1 MGTAANPLPVTVLSG
16 PNASFK
22 TSAGV
27 KVSVPVGSDVV
38 APLKFRLDENDLG
51 LTYDSTNDKVFLV
64 ASVDASTTY
73 ERNEFSYELTRTGS
87 NWEYTA
93 DSTHFGAAGIQ
104 PGSTRDFDARIVLQ
118 RDSGAGVFK
127 REASSQFTLT
137 IDRPNVFSL
146 AEISG
151 LQGWWDA
158 WDLIDDYDHGDS
170 VGTWIDRSLY
180 GRDFYEATNLPM
192 MKFDNFGRPC
202 LKFDGTNDK
211 LTTIIRGDTGN
222 PGNVIAPL
230 TFFAV
235 CRIREVP
242 ATAKTVARI
251 GATVPIDL
259 QVDDGAS
266 AGVLGLATDTSTVNV
281 ALEGGKVCLLSV
293 SKVAAGAIIAYH
305 NITAGSGGAAST
317 AAHTSGPIV
326 IGSDG
331 TTFPEVDI
339 FECAQFNVVLS
350 AGNLDKIQRALTSK
364 WGVNL

>member
-16 PNASFK
+16 PNASYK

-51 LTYDSTNDKVFLV
+51 LTYDSSNDKVFLV

-87 NWEYTA
+87 NWEYTP
-93 DSTHFGAAGIQ
+93 DSTHFGAMGIQ
-104 PGSTRDFDARIVLQ
+104 PGSTRDLDARIVLQ

-137 IDRPNVFSL
+137 IDRPNVFALS
-146 AEISG
+146 EISG

-180 GRDFYEATNLPM
+180 GRDFYEATNTPL

-235 CRIREVP
+235 CRVREVP
-242 ATAKTVARI
+242 ASAKSIARL
-251 GATVPIDL
+251 GATVPVDL
-259 QVDDGAS
+259 QCISTGS
-266 AGVLGLATDTSTVNV
+266 AGLTGLCTSTSTAAVTLADGLTFV
-281 ALEGGKVCLLSV
+281 ATVTKA
-293 SKVAAGAIIAYH
+293 AAGAVTVYH
-305 NITAGSGGAAST
+305 NITAGSGAGT
-317 AAHTSGPIV
+317 AANTAGPIV

-350 AGNLDKIQRALTSK
+350 AGNLDKIQRALCSK